1 MPRITESE
9 LLLISKA
16 KLEKLK
22 NFADGVSL
30 CRRAGSSIAGLRA
43 RVAKDRLRLANAQLR
58 DAIQA
63 ASSKPQLSRTAV
75 SRAYYAMYHAA
86 RAATY
91 ISFGGDD
98 HEEHS
103 ALPSKMPSDLPN
115 LEQWRNK
122 LKNARLERNRADYD
136 PYPKDEAEFEETC
149 STLIQ
154 DAKDFVRVAQ
164 NYVNTKNKV
173 AK

>member
-9 LLLISKA
+9 LLLVSKA

-30 CRRAGSSIAGLRA
+30 TRRAGTSIE
-43 RVAKDRLRLANAQLR
+43 RLRLRVARDRLNLASAQLK
-58 DAIQA
+58 DALQA
-63 ASSKPQLSRTAV
+63 ASISPPLRRTAV
-75 SRAYYAMYHAA
+75 SRAYYAMYHSA

-91 ISFGGDD
+91 LSYGGDD

-103 ALPSKMPSDLPN
+103 ALPGKLPSDFPDF
-115 LEQWRNK
+115 EQWRNR

-136 PYPKDEAEFEETC
+136 PYPKNDADFEESCT
-149 STLIQ
+149 TVIA
-154 DAKDFVRVAQ
+154 DAKALVRVTRVYISLKA
-164 NYVNTKNKV
+164 KNGN
-173 AK
+173 